1 MEDGENGGKRPW
13 NGYMGEKS
21 RFLRWPDGEKCEK
34 VAKIALEKFPGLKND
49 FSWVSFL
56 RWQRW

>member
-13 NGYMGEKS
+13 NCYMAEKS
-21 RFLRWPDGEKCEK
+21 RFSRWPAEERREQ
-34 VAKIALEKFPGLKND
+34 VSKIALEKFPGLKNN

-56 RWQRW
+56 RRQRF

>member
-1 MEDGENGGKRPW
+1 MEDGENGGKRLW
-13 NGYMGEKS
+13 NGYMAEKS
-21 RFLRWPDGEKCEK
+21 RFSRWPAEEKCEK
-34 VAKIALEKFPGLKND
+34 VSKMALEKFPGLKNH